1 MATALASADLD
12 ALCAF
17 DTPTI
22 CNALEIAA
30 PERRAFGFNRRPLLA
45 PLPGAKPVVGY
56 ARTATIRAREPSR
69 KSRDEA
75 RELRLKYYAH
85 VAEAPLPSIV
95 VMQDVDGPDRG
106 FGAFWGEVQS
116 NVHKALGCAGV
127 VTDGSVRDI
136 DAWAPGFQF
145 LAAMVG
151 PSHAYAYVVD
161 FGGEIDVLGMR
172 VRSGDVVEIGGTVS
186 IAGMIVAANDLVH
199 ADRHGAVVIPH
210 ASVAKVLEAAALLAR
225 REKVLLDA
233 ARKPGFSV
241 NDLRDAFS
249 RMDEIH

>member
-1 MATALASADLD
+1 MATAVASTDLD

-56 ARTATIRAREPSR
+56 ARTATIRAREPNR

-116 NVHKALGCAGV
+116 NVHKALGCAGGI
-127 VTDGSVRDI
+127 TNGSIRDLPML
-136 DAWAPGFQF
+136 AEGFQL
-145 LAAMVG
+145 LAGSVG
-151 PSHAYAYVVD
+151 PSHAYVHLVSFD
-161 FGGEIDVLGMR
+161 CEVNVHGMA
-172 VRSGDVVEIGGTVS
+172 VRSG
-186 IAGMIVAANDLVH
+186 DLVH

-210 ASVAKVLEAAALLAR
+210 EAADKLAGALDLLTRQEAVIIEAATNPDFTL
-225 REKVLLDA
+225 EKLKDA
-233 ARKPGFSV
+233 IRKS
-241 NDLRDAFS
+241 AS
-249 RMDEIH
+249 ITY

>member
-1 MATALASADLD
+1 MATAVASTDLD

-56 ARTATIRAREPSR
+56 ARTATIRAREPNR

-116 NVHKALGCAGV
+116 NVHKALGCAGAI
-127 VTDGSVRDI
+127 TNGSIRDLPML
-136 DAWAPGFQF
+136 AEGFQL
-145 LAAMVG
+145 LAGSVG
-151 PSHAYAYVVD
+151 PSHAYVHLVSFD
-161 FGGEIDVLGMR
+161 CEVNVHGMA
-172 VRSGDVVEIGGTVS
+172 VRSG
-186 IAGMIVAANDLVH
+186 DLVH

-210 ASVAKVLEAAALLAR
+210 EAADKLAGALDLLTRQEAVIIEAAKHPDFTL
-225 REKVLLDA
+225 EKLKDA
-233 ARKPGFSV
+233 IRKSV
-241 NDLRDAFS
+241 S
-249 RMDEIH
+249 ITY

>member
-22 CNALEIAA
+22 CNALEIAT

-136 DAWAPGFQF
+136 DAWAPGFF
-145 LAAMVG
+145 VLAGSVM
-151 PSHAYAYVVD
+151 PSHAHV
-161 FGGEIDVLGMR
+161 
-172 VRSGDVVEIGGTVS
+172 DVVEIGGTVS
-186 IAGMIVAANDLVH
+186 IAGMIVAAN
-199 ADRHGAVVIPH
+199 GAVVIPH

>member
-12 ALCAF
+12 ALCTF

-116 NVHKALGCAGV
+116 NVH
-127 VTDGSVRDI
+127 
-136 DAWAPGFQF
+136 
-145 LAAMVG
+145 
-151 PSHAYAYVVD
+151 
-161 FGGEIDVLGMR
+161 
-172 VRSGDVVEIGGTVS
+172 
-186 IAGMIVAANDLVH
+186 
-199 ADRHGAVVIPH
+199 
-210 ASVAKVLEAAALLAR
+210 
-225 REKVLLDA
+225 
-233 ARKPGFSV
+233 
-241 NDLRDAFS
+241 
-249 RMDEIH
+249 